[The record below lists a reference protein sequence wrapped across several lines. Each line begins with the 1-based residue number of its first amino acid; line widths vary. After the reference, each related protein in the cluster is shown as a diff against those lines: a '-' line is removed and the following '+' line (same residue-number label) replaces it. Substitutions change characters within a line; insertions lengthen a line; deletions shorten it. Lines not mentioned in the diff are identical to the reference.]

1 MSKRLPLLIGI
12 PALIILLAL
21 LVYYRQGGQDRFDW
35 RENRA
40 NKAYRNTNDQ
50 PYGTQVF
57 FNLLEGYFPEKEV
70 LVLSTNVEE
79 ELPLYNAAGLA
90 SYVFVGEA
98 MLYDSLALSRVL
110 EFIRR
115 GNTALFSSKSLPFDF
130 MSSLDSIQCAGDYD
144 TGWSDY
150 GFTYDSLALLTVDE
164 TGGNKQYPF
173 FFSDRNEMQGYYWS
187 FINDKYFCDHKPLQ
201 VLGRLNDSLVNFAR
215 IPYGDGFV
223 LLHTTPIAFT
233 NLHLLRPE
241 GRAYA
246 EAILAYLPE
255 GTVYWDA
262 ASHISE
268 AVARRRNRNKSS
280 FAREL
285 PEEHP
290 LSYLLRHLSLA
301 WAWYLILGLAFLY
314 LLFRAKRRQRIIP
327 VLHKNENS
335 SYEFI
340 STIAHL
346 HFKEKN
352 YQSISIQSMKLF
364 LAQLRERYG
373 LVVLLHPET
382 NKPKVEKAFF
392 SRLAQVSEVPETQIQ
407 AIFTQYANAI
417 QYEPTEGMMS
427 NLYMAMDAFWK
438 QAK

>member
-21 LVYYRQGGQDRFDW
+21 LVYHRQDGQGRFDW

-40 NKAYRNTNDQ
+40 NKSYRNTNDQ

-57 FNLLEGYFPEKEV
+57 FNLLEGYFPGKELQV
-70 LVLSTNVEE
+70 LRKKVDE
-79 ELPLYNAAGLA
+79 ELPVYNSTGPA

-98 MLYDSLALSRVL
+98 MLYDSLALSRLL
-110 EFIRR
+110 EFVKR
-115 GNTALFSSKSLPFDF
+115 GNTALLSSKSLPIELFSKIDT
-130 MSSLDSIQCAGDYD
+130 LPCPGDYE
-144 TGWSDY
+144 TAWSDY
-150 GFTYDSLALLTVDE
+150 SFVYDTLVQLTATE
-164 TGGNKQYPF
+164 TGAARQFPF
-173 FFSDRNEMQGYYWS
+173 FFSDRNKTAGYYWS
-187 FINDKYFCDHKPLQ
+187 FIDKRHFCSYKPLQ
-201 VLGRLNDSLVNFAR
+201 PLGQLNDSLVNFAR
-215 IPYGDGFV
+215 IPYGDGFF
-223 LLHTTPIAFT
+223 LLHTTPLAFT
-233 NLHLLRPE
+233 NFHLLRPE
-241 GRAYA
+241 GKDYA

-268 AVARRRNRNKSS
+268 AVARRRNKNMNS

-285 PEEHP
+285 PDEHP

-301 WAWYLILGLAFLY
+301 WAWYLVIGLAFLY
-314 LLFRAKRRQRIIP
+314 LMFRAKRRQRIIP
-327 VLHKNENS
+327 VLPKNENS

-352 YQSISIQSMKLF
+352 YQNFSIQGMKLF

-373 LVVLLHPET
+373 LVVLMNPET
-382 NKPKVEKAFF
+382 NKPKVDQAFF
-392 SRLAQVSEVPETQIQ
+392 SRLAQVCEVPEKQIQ
-407 AIFTQYANAI
+407 AIFTQYTNVL
-417 QYEPTEGMMS
+417 QYEPTESMMS
-427 NLYMAMDAFWK
+427 DLYMAMDAFWK